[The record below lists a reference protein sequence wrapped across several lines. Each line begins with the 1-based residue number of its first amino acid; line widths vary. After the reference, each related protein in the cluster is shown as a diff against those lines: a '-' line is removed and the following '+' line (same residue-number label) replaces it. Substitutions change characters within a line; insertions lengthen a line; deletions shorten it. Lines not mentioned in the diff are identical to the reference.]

1 MLLFETSPIEDED
14 GAKKK
19 KPTRKKKKAEEAP
32 PASVERT
39 YAETATPYMLSIES
53 LPCQRCGCPV
63 DLIQVL
69 HGSGRWQVQCGWCV
83 SHIWD
88 IDPIPG
94 LIEKDEEDERPDE
107 FVLREG
113 AFSGKTFDEVLE
125 DPDGEEY
132 IRALATASPRESVR
146 AAASAWLDWRF
157 PA

>member
-14 GAKKK
+14 GPKKK
-19 KPTRKKKKAEEAP
+19 KAKKKKAEEP
-32 PASVERT
+32 VPVPVGRT
-39 YAETATPYMLSIES
+39 YAETATPFMLSIES

-94 LIEKDEEDERPDE
+94 LIEQDEEDEKPDE

-113 AFSGKTFDEVLE
+113 TFTGKTFDQVLD

-132 IRALATASPRESVR
+132 IRALAATSPRESVR
-146 AAASAWLDWRF
+146 AAATAWLEWRF